1 MMTVITLQ
9 GTNTVIIMP
18 DITLQGT
25 NTVII
30 MPDITLQGT
39 NTDITL
45 QGTNTVII
53 MPVAVSF
60 IGGGNRSTWRMPP
73 IYRKSLTKFIT

>member
-1 MMTVITLQ
+1 LGHLEFYFLEVWLSTRKQNLTNTVIIMPDITLQ

-39 NTDITL
+39 NTD
-45 QGTNTVII
+45 
-53 MPVAVSF
+53 
-60 IGGGNRSTWRMPP
+60 
-73 IYRKSLTKFIT
+73 KK